1 MVSAQNQKVTINVK
15 DVDVQVVF
23 KQIKEQT
30 SLNFVYN
37 ADQLKVMKAVTLD
50 VKDVTVDAALAKLF
64 EGTAFEYKFE
74 MQSIV
79 IKKKVEQA
87 ENKKVTLSGQVTDK
101 SGAPLPG
108 VAVLLRGTTVGTATD
123 MNGNFKFLVPR
134 EENTILVFSFIGMKR
149 LEVPAKFDEPMK
161 VKLEEDATELEEVN
175 VISTGYYNVDKRH
188 LTSSVTSLKMDDIMM
203 PGVSTI
209 DQMLEGNV
217 PGMIFMQNS

>member
-1 MVSAQNQKVTINVK
+1 MALMLLGLPFVVSAQNQKVTINVK

-123 MNGNFKFLVPR
+123 MNGNFKFFYETRRIAP
-134 EENTILVFSFIGMKR
+134 EN
-149 LEVPAKFDEPMK
+149 D
-161 VKLEEDATELEEVN
+161 
-175 VISTGYYNVDKRH
+175 
-188 LTSSVTSLKMDDIMM
+188 
-203 PGVSTI
+203 
-209 DQMLEGNV
+209 
-217 PGMIFMQNS
+217 